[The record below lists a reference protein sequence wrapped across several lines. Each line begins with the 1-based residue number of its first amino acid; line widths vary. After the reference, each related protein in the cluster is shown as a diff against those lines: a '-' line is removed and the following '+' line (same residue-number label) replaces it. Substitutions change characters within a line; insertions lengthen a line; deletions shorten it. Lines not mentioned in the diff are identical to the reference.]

1 MLNFGFLEKSLGIVC
16 PPPFVYDFSKKK
28 NASHVKFY

>member
-1 MLNFGFLEKSLGIVC
+1 MLNFGFLEKRKEYVRRLLCMI
-16 PPPFVYDFSKKK
+16 FQKKK